1 MPQYS
6 LAEDPSIILDIPGK
20 NDTRK
25 NREAAIEQLLEMMDS
40 GDVELDLKDGFGP
53 DQLILIRQNVT
64 KFTSNKLDKDTEE
77 TDAIGQAVQILTQF
91 ATLRQKAEELRP
103 AAQEARAQID
113 LLFEGTVTVEEIQQ
127 IKDGLKSLKIFAQ
140 TNLQLREA
148 LPEAEEARKIL
159 DEAMV
164 TAALEKAELEK
175 VALQKATTNNETKL
189 RSAK

>member
-20 NDTRK
+20 NDTKK

-40 GDVELDLKDGFGP
+40 GEVDLDLKDGFGP
-53 DQLILIRQNVT
+53 DQLILLRQNVT
-64 KFTSNKLDKDTEE
+64 KPTSNKGEKETEE
-77 TDAIGQAVQILTQF
+77 TDAIGQAVQTLTQF

-103 AAQEARAQID
+103 AAREARTQID
-113 LLFEGTVTVEEIQQ
+113 LLFEGTVTVEQIQQ
-127 IKDGLKSLKIFAQ
+127 IKDGLKSLKVFAQ

-175 VALQKATTNNETKL
+175 AALKKASEDPDPKSRSQK
-189 RSAK
+189 